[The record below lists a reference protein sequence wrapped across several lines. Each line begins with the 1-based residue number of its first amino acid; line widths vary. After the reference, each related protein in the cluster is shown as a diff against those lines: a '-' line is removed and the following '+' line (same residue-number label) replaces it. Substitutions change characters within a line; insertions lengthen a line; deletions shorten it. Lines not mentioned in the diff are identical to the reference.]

1 MEIFTRKW
9 REISGGRFDPLYL
22 YFNIQTLLKHHTFKL
37 DKIGNCIV
45 DIKTG
50 FAAGKQYQADSGGII
65 QIRPTN
71 LSENWQ
77 LKFDKNIY
85 IPKNSVYISDYIRK
99 GEVLFNNTNSQ
110 ELVGKTAYFD
120 LEGNFVCSNHI
131 TRIKTKEN
139 KLLPKYLWI
148 LLNIYQNKHIFFNTC
163 VNWNNQ
169 SGVNIELLKSYT
181 IPIPPKEIQE
191 QIIDIMDNAYLLKN
205 KKENEAK
212 ELLNSVDSYLLAE
225 LGIELPSKDISLEHR
240 IYTTKLSHI
249 SGKRF
254 DCEYHQSYYKAL
266 EEAIQKGKYKVAK
279 ICNLIDNVKD
289 LSQPFDKKVIY
300 VEIGDI
306 EVENAVVDLKTI
318 PLEKLPSNTKICIK
332 QGDLLISTVRP
343 NRKAV
348 AIYEKNNTAYCTS
361 AFCVLRENGK
371 YKKELLQY
379 LLRTNIFNA
388 LIVRNTTGST
398 YPTIN
403 NNDILNLKIP
413 LPPLSVQEKITDEI
427 TKRKQKAL
435 NLQKEAKE
443 CLNSAKIQV
452 EKIIL
457 GQQQKDERV

>member
-9 REISGGRFDPLYL
+9 SEISGGRFDPLYL

>member
-9 REISGGRFDPLYL
+9 SEISGGRFDPLYL

-50 FAAGKQYQADSGGII
+50 FAAGTKYQADSGGII

-254 DCEYHQSYYKAL
+254 DCEYYQSYYKAL

-348 AIYEKNNTAYCTS
+348 TIYENNNTAYCTS

-413 LPPLSVQEKITDEI
+413 LPPLKVQEKIANELI
-427 TKRKQKAL
+427 KRKQKAL

>member
-9 REISGGRFDPLYL
+9 REISGERFDPLYL

-266 EEAIQKGKYKVAK
+266 EEVIQKGKYKVAK
-279 ICNLIDNVKD
+279 IRNLIDNVKD

-348 AIYEKNNTAYCTS
+348 AIYENNNTAYCTS

-413 LPPLSVQEKITDEI
+413 LPPLKVQEKIANELI
-427 TKRKQKAL
+427 KRKQKAL

-457 GQQQKDERV
+457 GGQQ

>member
-9 REISGGRFDPLYL
+9 SEISGGRFDPLYL
-22 YFNIQTLLKHHTFKL
+22 YFNIQTSLKHHTFKL

-266 EEAIQKGKYKVAK
+266 EEAIQKGKYQTEK
-279 ICNLIDNVKD
+279 IQDSVFVNQQLEYMEKYNFINYID
-289 LSQPFDKKVIY
+289 LSCIDKENGIIKDTILINLNFPSRARQKVH
-300 VEIGDI
+300 
-306 EVENAVVDLKTI
+306 K
-318 PLEKLPSNTKICIK
+318 
-332 QGDLLISTVRP
+332 GDLLVSTLSGSMKAIALIEEYKENLIASTGFFVINKVKNIS
-343 NRKAV
+343 KDFL
-348 AIYEKNNTAYCTS
+348 IS
-361 AFCVLRENGK
+361 I
-371 YKKELLQY
+371 
-379 LLRTNIFNA
+379 LRTDLFQILLKRMA
-388 LIVRNTTGST
+388 SGSIMSS
-398 YPTIN
+398 IN
-403 NNDILNLKIP
+403 YNDFLNLKIP
-413 LPPLSVQEKITDEI
+413 LPPLSVQEKIADEI

-457 GQQQKDERV
+457 GEQQ

>member
-9 REISGGRFDPLYL
+9 SEMSGNSFCPEYYHYERDEVVKKLKEKYKNNLFTLKNLVDFSSQKSTAKNVEKYIGMANIESNTSLYIDSNEDKGQGDCHLFNRGEILFNKLRPYLNKVYLAEFSGGCSTEFVVFKSKDEQKISNKFLSIFLFLDCVVNQTKHLMTGNTLPRLQTFDIE
-22 YFNIQTLLKHHTFKL
+22 NLL
-37 DKIGNCIV
+37 
-45 DIKTG
+45 
-50 FAAGKQYQADSGGII
+50 
-65 QIRPTN
+65 
-71 LSENWQ
+71 
-77 LKFDKNIY
+77 
-85 IPKNSVYISDYIRK
+85 
-99 GEVLFNNTNSQ
+99 
-110 ELVGKTAYFD
+110 
-120 LEGNFVCSNHI
+120 
-131 TRIKTKEN
+131 
-139 KLLPKYLWI
+139 
-148 LLNIYQNKHIFFNTC
+148 
-163 VNWNNQ
+163 
-169 SGVNIELLKSYT
+169 

-191 QIIDIMDNAYLLKN
+191 QIIDIMDNAYL
-205 KKENEAK
+205 KKKCKESEAQK
-212 ELLNSVDSYLLAE
+212 ILDSIDSFLLAE
-225 LGIELPSKDISLEHR
+225 LGINLLPKATSDLKKR
-240 IYTTKLSHI
+240 IFFVKLSEI

-348 AIYEKNNTAYCTS
+348 AIYENNNTAYCTS

-413 LPPLSVQEKITDEI
+413 LPPLSVQEKIADEI

>member
-9 REISGGRFDPLYL
+9 SEMSGNSFCPEYYHYERDEVVKKLKEKYKNNLFALKNLVDFSSQKSTAKNVEKYIGMANIESNTSLYIDSNEDKGQGDCHLFNRGEILFNKLRPYLNKVYLAEFSGGCSTEFVVFKSKDEQKISNKFLSIFLFLDCVVNQTKHLMTGNTLPRLQTFDIE
-22 YFNIQTLLKHHTFKL
+22 NLL
-37 DKIGNCIV
+37 
-45 DIKTG
+45 
-50 FAAGKQYQADSGGII
+50 
-65 QIRPTN
+65 
-71 LSENWQ
+71 
-77 LKFDKNIY
+77 
-85 IPKNSVYISDYIRK
+85 
-99 GEVLFNNTNSQ
+99 
-110 ELVGKTAYFD
+110 
-120 LEGNFVCSNHI
+120 
-131 TRIKTKEN
+131 
-139 KLLPKYLWI
+139 
-148 LLNIYQNKHIFFNTC
+148 
-163 VNWNNQ
+163 
-169 SGVNIELLKSYT
+169 

-191 QIIDIMDNAYLLKN
+191 QIIDIMDNAYLE
-205 KKENEAK
+205 KKRKESEAQK
-212 ELLNSVDSYLLAE
+212 ILDSIDSFLLAE
-225 LGIELPSKDISLEHR
+225 LGINLLPKATSDLKKR
-240 IYTTKLSHI
+240 IFFVKLSEI
-249 SGKRF
+249 SGNRF